1 MAHLSYEERVE
12 IHSMRR
18 LGSSLV
24 EIGRHLGRHASTIGR
39 ELKRNIS
46 ARGIYLPSTAD
57 NLANKR
63 RRIPRLAASLNS
75 ILNCS
80 PSWRKSLR
88 YAGLLNRS
96 VAGSRKRTM
105 SIRLALKRFIVFFLN
120 FPLTMYFVKQCV
132 DAASVIDVKNRALS
146 NPGFEIASP
155 FMIGRNWSRSVS
167 VLGTGSSISSDAI
180 GAVAISL
187 RLLIEWP
194 GIRLCERL
202 PGNVVRWSWR
212 GF

>member
-63 RRIPRLAASLNS
+63 RRIP
-75 ILNCS
+75 
-80 PSWRKSLR
+80 
-88 YAGLLNRS
+88 S
-96 VAGSRKRTM
+96 VASKLEQYPELFTVVTEK
-105 SIRLALKRFIVFFLN
+105 LALCWSPEQISGWLKKENHEYQISPQTIYRFLSQLPSDHALRKAMRRRGKR
-120 FPLTMYFVKQCV
+120 
-132 DAASVIDVKNRALS
+132 IDVKNRALS
-146 NPGFEIASP
+146 NPGFEIASR

-187 RLLIEWP
+187 RLLIE
-194 GIRLCERL
+194 
-202 PGNVVRWSWR
+202 
-212 GF
+212 